1 MVWHQDGAKDAYYTE
16 GGLFQEYDYTKQS
29 YVNKSELFNLDG
41 QGKNCQFD
49 PTAGVCKN
57 Y

>member
-1 MVWHQDGAKDAYYTE
+1 VAKSD
-16 GGLFQEYDYTKQS
+16 
-29 YVNKSELFNLDG
+29 LFNLDG

-49 PTAGVCKN
+49 PTAGVCKL